1 MSDRKQDTDM
11 IGRKIKTK
19 LILLTPIFIILAHHC
34 AMLPH
39 EYAHSFMAWL
49 LGDKINP
56 LALNYG
62 GTSWLNLLL
71 LADMDEN
78 VAYQSIL
85 TAGHSYHVAFIAFAG
100 IGIANSLMYIFSLSL
115 LSKQAVIRRPA
126 ILYFIFLFN
135 LMNVGNFFAYI
146 PIRTLTTHGDVINF
160 VNGLSISAW
169 WVYIIGGYIV
179 AFIIW
184 YFFTRTMLHAF
195 KTLNLSSVTSKLNL
209 TVLCVLI
216 LFGFYGGLP
225 GISGSYG
232 EISYFLSATSLLA
245 IPGIILMLWPTR
257 GWIWLNQR

>member
-1 MSDRKQDTDM
+1 M
-11 IGRKIKTK
+11 IHNKTKTK
-19 LILLTPIFIILAHHC
+19 LVLLTPVLVILAHHC

-39 EYAHSFMAWL
+39 EYAHSFMAWF

-78 VAYQSIL
+78 VAYQSIFA
-85 TAGHSYHVAFIAFAG
+85 AGHSYHVALIAFAG
-100 IGIANSLMYIFSLSL
+100 IGIANSLLYVFSLIL
-115 LSKQAVIRRPA
+115 LSKQSINRRPT
-126 ILYFIFLFN
+126 IFYFIFLFN
-135 LMNVGNFFAYI
+135 LMNIGNFFAYI

-184 YFFTRTMLHAF
+184 HFFTKTMIHAF
-195 KTLNLSSVTSKLNL
+195 ETLNLTSVTSKFNL
-209 TVLCVLI
+209 IIVCVFI

-232 EISYFLSATSLLA
+232 EISYFLSATSLWA
-245 IPGIILMLWPTR
+245 IPGIIILLWPTR
-257 GWIWLNQR
+257 DWIRLNQRQ